1 MQALILA
8 AILNYP
14 VTPLCQQWVHRME
27 QNSRYAARLV
37 WSPQK
42 QRHIK
47 RTDQAAAKVRQHC
60 AVAADQAEVL
70 VVSEPL
76 VSTAV
81 SGVDF

>member
-14 VTPLCQQWVHRME
+14 VTPLCQQWMDRM
-27 QNSRYAARLV
+27 QRDSRYAARLV

-47 RTDQAAAKVRQHC
+47 RTNHAAAKVQQHC
-60 AVAADQAEVL
+60 AVAAGQDEV
-70 VVSEPL
+70 VAVSEA
-76 VSTAV
+76 VASTPSAT
-81 SGVDF
+81 GF